1 MVLIDKSKEK
11 KINKFRKKHKIGL
24 CLSGGGTKGFSY
36 IGAFKAFEEHSITF
50 DMVAG
55 TSVGSLFGAL
65 YASGFTSSQMAKI
78 ATNVKTSDFRK
89 SKLGFLPSKM
99 DTMAENLN
107 AVLPIKRMEEL
118 KIPYF
123 AVACNLRTGKEVRL
137 NEGNLI
143 TAITGSC
150 AIPGVFYP
158 VKHKDM
164 LLIDGGV
171 VNNIPVDVLKEN
183 GCDIV
188 VTIDCNS
195 TRGGGTSSDSLITQF
210 ITSIGITMVNNS
222 KKGLELSD
230 VIIKPD
236 TKRFNSLKI
245 NNVNQLIE
253 AGYIATKEAIEEIE
267 NMLMGKIKK

>member
-1 MVLIDKSKEK
+1 MCALVKNKEK

-36 IGAFKAFEEHSITF
+36 IGVFKAFEEHGITF

-65 YASGFTSSQMAKI
+65 YASGFTSEQMAKI
-78 ATNVKTSDFRK
+78 AANVKTSDFRK

-107 AVLPIKRMEEL
+107 SIFSVKRIEEL

-143 TAITGSC
+143 SAITGSC
-150 AIPGVFYP
+150 AIPGVFCP

-183 GCDIV
+183 GCDYV
-188 VTIDCNS
+188 VTVDCNS
-195 TRGGGTSSDSLITQF
+195 TRGGGTNSESLITQF

-222 KKGLELSD
+222 KKGIELSD
-230 VIIKPD
+230 ITIKPD

-253 AGYIATKEAIEEIE
+253 AGYIAAKENISVIED
-267 NMLMGKIKK
+267 MLMGIIKK

>member
-1 MVLIDKSKEK
+1 MCALVKNKEK

-36 IGAFKAFEEHSITF
+36 IGVFKAFEEHGITF

-65 YASGFTSSQMAKI
+65 YASGFTSEQMAKI
-78 ATNVKTSDFRK
+78 AANVKTSDFRK

-107 AVLPIKRMEEL
+107 SIFSVKRIEEL

-143 TAITGSC
+143 SAITGSC
-150 AIPGVFYP
+150 AIPGVFCP

-183 GCDIV
+183 GCDYV
-188 VTIDCNS
+188 VTVDCNS
-195 TRGGGTSSDSLITQF
+195 TRGGGTNSESLITQF

-222 KKGLELSD
+222 KKGIELSD
-230 VIIKPD
+230 IIIKPD

-253 AGYIATKEAIEEIE
+253 AGYIAAKENISVIED
-267 NMLMGKIKK
+267 MLMGIIKK

>member
-36 IGAFKAFEEHSITF
+36 IGVFKAFEEHGITF

-65 YASGFTSSQMAKI
+65 YANGFTSEQMVKLAI
-78 ATNVKTSDFRK
+78 NVKTKDFRK

-99 DTMAENLN
+99 DTLAENLN

-171 VNNIPVDVLKEN
+171 VNNIPVDVLKDN

-188 VTIDCNS
+188 VTVDCNS
-195 TRGGGTSSDSLITQF
+195 TRGGGTNSDSLITQF
-210 ITSIGITMVNNS
+210 VTSIGITMVNNS

-236 TKRFNSLKI
+236 TKRFNSLKV
-245 NNVNQLIE
+245 NNVTQLIE
-253 AGYIATKEAIEEIE
+253 AGYIAAKESIIKIEEI
-267 NMLMGKIKK
+267 LMGRVKK